1 MYNKLMAEKEINVKV
16 GDKVMVQGFKGIVT
30 DVAHTIKTEWDGTA
44 YVEVE
49 GTEGTQVQ
57 VHFDEENNYGIAEY
71 GQYQDGW
78 YGGYVVT
85 EVCKLIDWGKS
96 MYGGYF
102 ANLYNGELF
111 GLHTDTLKDLRAEL
125 AKYGFKATAETRFD
139 NI

>member
-1 MYNKLMAEKEINVKV
+1 MFNRLMNDKELNVKV
-16 GDKVMVQGFKGIVT
+16 GDRVTVQGFKGTVT
-30 DVAHTIKTEWDGTA
+30 GVSHDIKKEWN
-44 YVEVE
+44 
-49 GTEGTQVQ
+49 GTEYVDVPGTESTTVQ
-57 VHFDEENNYGIAEY
+57 VHFDETDNYGIAEY

-78 YGGYVVT
+78 YGGYTVT
-85 EVCKLIDWGKS
+85 EPCRLIDWGKS

>member
-1 MYNKLMAEKEINVKV
+1 MFNRLMNDKEINVKV
-16 GDKVMVQGFKGIVT
+16 GDRVSVQGYKGVVT
-30 DVAHTIKTEWDGTA
+30 DVHHGIETEWNGTE
-44 YVEVE
+44 YVEVAGSE
-49 GTEGTQVQ
+49 STTVQ

-85 EVCKLIDWGKS
+85 EVCRLIDWGKS

-111 GLHTDTLKDLRAEL
+111 GLHTDTLKDLRTEL
-125 AKYGFKATAETRFD
+125 AKYGFKATKETRFD